1 LNQYWKARILARLL
15 GIIGSAFAAG
25 IVGSGTLDGWTVIID
40 GEVACAD
47 SIEPFINKS
56 LSEIASGHVKAA
68 ILIVHP
74 KTDTIWICFLSA

>member
-1 LNQYWKARILARLL
+1 MWRVISGAIFGCLL

-47 SIEPFINKS
+47 PIADATKQ
-56 LSEIASGHVKAA
+56 EIQC
-68 ILIVHP
+68 
-74 KTDTIWICFLSA
+74 TTRT